1 MLQVSLFYHE
11 RNGKKYNKQNCF
23 RRQLAL
29 QVYLP
34 FQLPVTIIKGPKVYL
49 DSWIISELREFQ
61 EDSTFLDGIHDNSD
75 SSHFFSDKQQ

>member
-1 MLQVSLFYHE
+1 
-11 RNGKKYNKQNCF
+11 
-23 RRQLAL
+23 
-29 QVYLP
+29 
-34 FQLPVTIIKGPKVYL
+34 VTIIKGPKVYL